1 MLHNSEKL
9 LSIDNIIFVYNISIM
24 LHTIEKMLYTIDNII
39 FVYNILIMLYNSKKV
54 VD

>member
-1 MLHNSEKL
+1 
-9 LSIDNIIFVYNISIM
+9 M

-54 VD
+54 VDYRKYYMCIYYIDNVTYD